1 MAGSFINTNVV
12 IYLASEDAEKAE
24 RAEAVLAGTPVIIGV
39 QVLNETANV
48 LCRKLG
54 FSWSE
59 IREFLAPL
67 RELADVVPLTRE
79 THDRALALAE
89 RHGFAFYDALIVAA
103 ALEAGCERLWSEDMH
118 DGLVVE
124 GTLTV
129 RNPFRTAG

>member
-1 MAGSFINTNVV
+1 MAGSFIDTNVV
-12 IYLASEDAEKAE
+12 IYLASEDTKKAE
-24 RAEAVLAGTPVIIGV
+24 RAEAVLAEAAVIGV

-48 LCRKLG
+48 LRRKLG

-59 IREFLAPL
+59 IQEFLVPL
-67 RELADVVPLTRE
+67 RELADVVPLTQE
-79 THDRALALAE
+79 THDRALELAE

-124 GTLTV
+124 GTLTI
-129 RNPFRTAG
+129 RNPFRAIG